1 MYEGN
6 AMTPTRGFFSV
17 IQFCPDLDRGEYA
30 NVGIVLVVPQRGI
43 LDIRLS
49 EDNEGPKQRFGVDAF
64 DDARLSVAK
73 KGLAGRIREEG
84 RCWSGAEDL
93 IWFGQKE
100 GNNLTLSPPRVILV
114 ENASAEMAELYQRLV
129 HVEPI
134 RRRRRA
140 APDLAAVFE
149 ARLTG
154 VPLIKDYKIDIPE
167 YGTLKAPFAYKN
179 GALNLIRTEAF
190 SENSNSAEEKG
201 NDLAVKGHVLRRYSE
216 ATGKPQ
222 RLIVVGGFD
231 PSAPE
236 TLKRRIEFI
245 LEECDARL
253 VREEQLDDFVE
264 EIRREAHS

>member
-1 MYEGN
+1 MYEGS

-30 NVGIVLVVPQRGI
+30 NVGIVLVVPQLGI
-43 LDIRLS
+43 LEVRVS

-84 RCWSGAEDL
+84 SCWSGAEDL
-93 IWFGQKE
+93 TRFGQKE
-100 GNNLTLSPPRVILV
+100 GNNLTLSLPRVILV
-114 ENASAEMAELYQRLV
+114 ESESAEIGELYQRLV
-129 HVEPI
+129 HVEPV

-149 ARLTG
+149 ARLGG

-167 YGTLKAPFAYKN
+167 YGTLKAPYAYKN
-179 GALNLIRTEAF
+179 GALNLIRPEAF
-190 SENSNSAEEKG
+190 SESSAEDKG

-216 ATGKPQ
+216 VTGKPQ

-231 PSAPE
+231 LSAPE
-236 TLKRRIEFI
+236 TLKRKIEFI
-245 LEECDARL
+245 LKECDARL
-253 VREEQLDDFVE
+253 VREEQLDEFVE